1 MKRTNYGLS
10 DVRGGRTIPAP
21 RLNYAPPR
29 PRRYHPKIAL
39 IGCGGISAYHL
50 RNYRALGL
58 EVAMLCD
65 LDQRRAE
72 ARAREFYPRS
82 TVVTD
87 YREVLTS
94 KEIEV
99 VDVAAHP
106 AERIPILEAALKSG
120 KHVLSQKP
128 FVLDLSVGKRL
139 ARLAARNG
147 VRLAVNQ
154 NGRWAPHWSYLTQ
167 LVRSGALGTLAT
179 IDFTVAWDHSWVKT
193 TPFNTIH
200 HLILYDFAIHWFD
213 IATVFMG
220 GRRAQSVYARLTAG
234 PRQPFAPPAL
244 ASVVADYGDAQVRWT
259 FNAANRFQQCDR
271 TMLCGSKA
279 TAVSAGPSL
288 SEQTVTLTTARGTAS
303 PRLDGTGS
311 KTDFKARWASC
322 SVPWKKT
329 ASRRTARKTTWPRW
343 NWPSPPLPARKAAG
357 P

>member
-154 NGRWAPHWSYLTQ
+154 NGRWARTGVISPSSSG
-167 LVRSGALGTLAT
+167 VARS
-179 IDFTVAWDHSWVKT
+179 
-193 TPFNTIH
+193 
-200 HLILYDFAIHWFD
+200 
-213 IATVFMG
+213 
-220 GRRAQSVYARLTAG
+220 
-234 PRQPFAPPAL
+234 
-244 ASVVADYGDAQVRWT
+244 
-259 FNAANRFQQCDR
+259 
-271 TMLCGSKA
+271 
-279 TAVSAGPSL
+279 
-288 SEQTVTLTTARGTAS
+288 
-303 PRLDGTGS
+303 
-311 KTDFKARWASC
+311 ARWLRLIS
-322 SVPWKKT
+322 
-329 ASRRTARKTTWPRW
+329 
-343 NWPSPPLPARKAAG
+343 PSPGIIRG
-357 P
+357 